1 MENQKPKILFLI
13 QFPPPVHGVSVI
25 NKHIFNLSIF
35 DEEYLKD
42 VVELKFSEDLTTLS
56 KLNLKKVL
64 RTLKIAFELLLK
76 GVKIKPQFVYFTI
89 SPANNTFYRDL
100 IFVFIIK
107 LLRIKPI
114 YHLHGKGISDN
125 LQKNPFVIN
134 IYKWVF
140 NNSVIIH
147 LSDGLVRR
155 ELHPLQLKNVTIYVL
170 PNGIINQYPIQTFP
184 VTEKKDDVLFLSNLF
199 PSKGIFDL
207 LQAIK
212 LVKDQIPTIKVNVV
226 GDTVNNQILGEVK
239 RLIVKYKLEQN
250 VIIHGKKLGKE
261 KSIFLE
267 NTKIFVHPTLN
278 DAFPLVILEALQNG
292 LPVIT
297 TNEGAIPEIIDDET
311 VIIIH
316 KNDPEQLAMK
326 IISLLSDKEYLK
338 TLSKN
343 CVDRFNERYTASI
356 FNKNIHKIFMNIIN
370 KKIND

>member
-125 LQKNPFVIN
+125 LQKNPFVI
-134 IYKWVF
+134 F
-140 NNSVIIH
+140 
-147 LSDGLVRR
+147 
-155 ELHPLQLKNVTIYVL
+155 QL
-170 PNGIINQYPIQTFP
+170 
-184 VTEKKDDVLFLSNLF
+184 
-199 PSKGIFDL
+199 
-207 LQAIK
+207 
-212 LVKDQIPTIKVNVV
+212 
-226 GDTVNNQILGEVK
+226 
-239 RLIVKYKLEQN
+239 
-250 VIIHGKKLGKE
+250 
-261 KSIFLE
+261 
-267 NTKIFVHPTLN
+267 
-278 DAFPLVILEALQNG
+278 
-292 LPVIT
+292 
-297 TNEGAIPEIIDDET
+297 
-311 VIIIH
+311 
-316 KNDPEQLAMK
+316 
-326 IISLLSDKEYLK
+326 
-338 TLSKN
+338 
-343 CVDRFNERYTASI
+343 
-356 FNKNIHKIFMNIIN
+356 
-370 KKIND
+370 